1 MTIELLPA
9 AARTAVPWSNG
20 GGVTREVAV
29 HPKGSGF
36 DTLDWRVSIAL
47 VRSAGPF
54 SSLPG
59 LDRRLAVLEGT
70 LSLVIEQAPEVRLSP
85 ATPAVHFPGEVPVQA
100 HPVDGPVMDLN
111 IMTRR
116 GRFSSALTL
125 HRAQH
130 PTPLAGGAAT
140 LVVVALTDLVLKS
153 QTTTWRLTRLDAARI
168 EGDSLCEIQPQ
179 GNQARF
185 YVARILRANGSL
197 HCSQTSIIAAST

>member
-1 MTIELLPA
+1 VTIELLPA
-9 AARTAVPWSNG
+9 AARAAVPWQNG

-29 HPKGSGF
+29 HPRGSGF
-36 DTLDWRVSIAL
+36 QTLDWRVSIAQ

-85 ATPAVHFPGEVPVQA
+85 DTPALHFPGEVSVQA
-100 HPVDGPVMDLN
+100 HPLDGAVMDLN

-130 PTPLAGGAAT
+130 PTSVASGAAT
-140 LVVVALTDLVLKS
+140 VVVVALTDLVLS
-153 QTTTWRLTRLDAARI
+153 AGTADWQLSYLDGARI
-168 EGDSLCEIQPQ
+168 EDERALEIRPGGD
-179 GNQARF
+179 QARF
-185 YVARILRANGSL
+185 YVIQL
-197 HCSQTSIIAAST
+197 HGTRSV

>member
-9 AARTAVPWSNG
+9 AARAAVPWRNG

-29 HPKGSGF
+29 HPKDSGF
-36 DTLDWRVSIAL
+36 DTLDWRVSIAQ

-85 ATPAVHFPGEVPVQA
+85 ATPALHFPGEVPVQA
-100 HPVDGPVMDLN
+100 HPVDGPVTDLN

-130 PTPLAGGAAT
+130 PTPLTSGAAT
-140 LVVVALTDLVLKS
+140 LLVVALTDLVLTAGKAEWQLS
-153 QTTTWRLTRLDAARI
+153 YLDGARI
-168 EGDSLCEIQPQ
+168 EDDCALEIRPRGDE
-179 GNQARF
+179 ARF
-185 YVARILRANGSL
+185 HVIQLHRDPRA
-197 HCSQTSIIAAST
+197 TRTV

>member
-9 AARTAVPWSNG
+9 AARAAVPWRNG
-20 GGVTREVAV
+20 GGVTREVAA

-36 DTLDWRVSIAL
+36 DTLDWRVSIAQ

-70 LSLVIEQAPEVRLSP
+70 LSVVIGQAPEVRLSP
-85 ATPAVHFPGEVPVQA
+85 ATPALHFPGEVPVQA

-116 GRFSSALTL
+116 GRFSSALTM

-130 PTPLAGGAAT
+130 STPLASGAAT
-140 LVVVALTDLVLKS
+140 LVVVALTDLVLTAGKAEWQLS
-153 QTTTWRLTRLDAARI
+153 YLDGARI
-168 EGDSLCEIQPQ
+168 EGDCALEVHPL
-179 GNQARF
+179 GDQARF
-185 YVARILRANGSL
+185 YVIQL
-197 HCSQTSIIAAST
+197 HGTRTV

>member
-9 AARTAVPWSNG
+9 AARAAVAWKNG

-29 HPKGSGF
+29 HPRGSGF
-36 DTLDWRVSIAL
+36 DTLEWRVSIAQ

-70 LSLVIEQAPEVRLSP
+70 LSLVIGQAPEVRLSP
-85 ATPAVHFPGEVPVQA
+85 ATPALHFPGEVPVKAQ
-100 HPVDGPVMDLN
+100 PLDGPVMDLN

-116 GRFSSALTL
+116 GRFSSALAI

-130 PTPLAGGAAT
+130 PTPLASDAAT
-140 LVVVALTDLVLKS
+140 VVVVALTDLVLTAGEAEWQLS
-153 QTTTWRLTRLDAARI
+153 YLDGARI
-168 EGDSLCEIQPQ
+168 EAEECALQIHPLAD
-179 GNQARF
+179 QARF
-185 YVARILRANGSL
+185 YVIQL
-197 HCSQTSIIAAST
+197 HGTHTA

>member
-9 AARTAVPWSNG
+9 AARAAVPWRNG

-36 DTLDWRVSIAL
+36 DTLDWRVSIAQ

-70 LSLVIEQAPEVRLSP
+70 LSLVIEQAPELRLSP
-85 ATPAVHFPGEVPVQA
+85 ATPALHFPGEVPVQA

-130 PTPLAGGAAT
+130 RTPLASGAAT
-140 LVVVALTDLVLKS
+140 LVVLALTDLVLTAGKAEWQLS
-153 QTTTWRLTRLDAARI
+153 YLDGARI
-168 EGDSLCEIQPQ
+168 EDDCALEIRPRGDE
-179 GNQARF
+179 ARF
-185 YVARILRANGSL
+185 HVIQLHRDPRA
-197 HCSQTSIIAAST
+197 TRTV

>member
-1 MTIELLPA
+1 MSIEVLRA
-9 AARTAVPWSNG
+9 AARAAIPWKNG

-36 DTLDWRVSIAL
+36 DTLDWRVSIAQ

-70 LSLVIEQAPEVRLSP
+70 LSLVIDQAPEVRLSP
-85 ATPAVHFPGEVPVQA
+85 ATPALQFPGEVPVQA
-100 HPVDGPVMDLN
+100 RPVDGPVVDLN

-130 PTPLAGGAAT
+130 PTPLASGPASI
-140 LVVVALTDLVLKS
+140 LVVALTDLVLSAGKAQWQLS
-153 QTTTWRLTRLDAARI
+153 YLDGARS
-168 EGDSLCEIQPQ
+168 EGDCALEIHPR
-179 GNQARF
+179 GDEARF
-185 YVARILRANGSL
+185 YVIQLRGT
-197 HCSQTSIIAAST
+197 HTV